1 MTRQIGFGGGFAKR
15 NDVTNL
21 FARAKSGGNHPEF
34 PPPIH
39 RQNMRWAFR
48 LLRLLTALLFAVF
61 AFGPGEPALARER
74 GAVENFRAKH
84 GKLPTWQ
91 SHIRKGFDGG
101 KWNKKCAAGK
111 RMARNNPHKATLNPP
126 ACIRV

>member
-15 NDVTNL
+15 NEVTNL
-21 FARAKSGGNHPEF
+21 FATAKSGGNHPES
-34 PPPIH
+34 PARI
-39 RQNMRWAFR
+39 
-48 LLRLLTALLFAVF
+48 LRVAVRGLFAMLLVLTVSG
-61 AFGPGEPALARER
+61 ASGALARER
-74 GAVENFRAKH
+74 GAVENFRAKE

-91 SHIRKGFDGG
+91 SHTRKGFDGG